1 MKLNYKAS
9 FIYKMLLILSRQNH
23 AVIAYICYN
32 KLIIKSERMINLKK
46 GEITISFSNH
56 TFHLNLNEGESID
69 IRLKN
74 DDGNI
79 YMGQADDKENTT
91 INHKKNGYSSVGL
104 SEQKQKELLNESPKI
119 EETTSSIHKI
129 LENEEKKNDD
139 EVVQEDELSQN
150 DEKITTEV
158 KEQTIENDSGQIEI
172 DESSLSDS
180 DKTTIIQNE
189 SDNDTTSA
197 SEKVNDEERNERD
210 NTSKEKTSSIVHR
223 YMPLEDD
230 EDEE

>member
-79 YMGQADDKENTT
+79 YMGQ
-91 INHKKNGYSSVGL
+91 
-104 SEQKQKELLNESPKI
+104 
-119 EETTSSIHKI
+119 
-129 LENEEKKNDD
+129 
-139 EVVQEDELSQN
+139 
-150 DEKITTEV
+150 
-158 KEQTIENDSGQIEI
+158 
-172 DESSLSDS
+172 
-180 DKTTIIQNE
+180 
-189 SDNDTTSA
+189 DTTSA

>member
-1 MKLNYKAS
+1 M
-9 FIYKMLLILSRQNH
+9 
-23 AVIAYICYN
+23 
-32 KLIIKSERMINLKK
+32 KK

-104 SEQKQKELLNESPKI
+104 SEQTQKELLNESPKI

-139 EVVQEDELSQN
+139 EVVQDDESNQK
-150 DEKITTEV
+150 DEEITTEV
-158 KEQTIENDSGQIEI
+158 KEQTTENDSGQTEI
-172 DESSLSDS
+172 DESSVSDS

-189 SDNDTTSA
+189 SDSDTTSA
-197 SEKVNDEERNERD
+197 SEKVNDEENNERD
-210 NTSKEKTSSIVHR
+210 DTSKEKTSSIVHR

>member
-1 MKLNYKAS
+1 M
-9 FIYKMLLILSRQNH
+9 
-23 AVIAYICYN
+23 
-32 KLIIKSERMINLKK
+32 KK